1 MYDVDTEVSLLTPT
15 HPNSLFNR
23 DEISIRGVLFDVDAQ
38 EEKLVKIPVGS
49 ILHAY
54 LYMGSD
60 CVQNRA
66 TCANTQDLHSTEDWI
81 HFYHSNSEWKADS
94 EMTDDSARGVGL
106 SRSLRGRT
114 R

>member
-15 HPNSLFNR
+15 HSNSLFNR
-23 DEISIRGVLFDVDAQ
+23 DEISIRGMLFDVDAQ
-38 EEKLVKIPVGS
+38 EEKLVKIPIGS

-81 HFYHSNSEWKADS
+81 HFLPLELRVEDGQR
-94 EMTDDSARGVGL
+94 DDGRLGAR
-106 SRSLRGRT
+106 SRRLCVPRR
-114 R
+114 RIR